1 MVPASRVKAWAIAR
15 SIYRTAYLLGIEE
28 KKIPLKP
35 MILNQKTISFGS
47 DLSII
52 FTDQELI
59 KLYRKKIAIPKL
71 VPVFQKP
78 RKSLLKLLKLR
89 KVGQFFKSKSLEPN
103 DLGLLF
109 AVGIET
115 TAVYMNFH
123 PKCSSVIGGGC
134 GVIEFFL
141 SDDKHPMAVL
151 QKSDNRGWQF
161 KTKRTMN
168 PSVKVIFKDIEV
180 VKLLCMGNLDHNEGL
195 ALGELVISGNIP
207 IMDKVS
213 YCSKIALS
221 ELPLFTS

>member
-1 MVPASRVKAWAIAR
+1 MVPESRVKAWAIAR
-15 SIYRTAYLLGIEE
+15 SIYRTACLLGLEE
-28 KKIPLKP
+28 KEISLKP
-35 MILNQKTISFGS
+35 MILDQETISFGA

-59 KLYRKKIAIPKL
+59 KLYHKKIAIPKL
-71 VPVFQKP
+71 VPVLQKP

-89 KVGQFFKSKSLEPN
+89 KVGQFFKCKSLEPN
-103 DLGLLF
+103 GLRFLF

-115 TAVYMNFH
+115 TAIYMNFH
-123 PKCSSVIGGGC
+123 PKCSSVIGGGY
-134 GVIEFFL
+134 GVIEFIL
-141 SDDKHPMAVL
+141 SHDKNPFAVL
-151 QKSDNRGWQF
+151 QKSDDSGWQL
-161 KTKRTMN
+161 KTKQTMN

-221 ELPLFTS
+221 ELPMFTS